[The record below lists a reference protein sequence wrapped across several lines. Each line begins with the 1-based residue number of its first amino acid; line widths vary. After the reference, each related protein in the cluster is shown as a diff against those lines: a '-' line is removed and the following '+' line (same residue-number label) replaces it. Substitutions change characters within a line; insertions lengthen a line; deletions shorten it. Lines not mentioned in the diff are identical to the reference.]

1 MTCRSPPH
9 PSSVPHARG
18 DEPQP
23 ERAAP
28 TGRGCSPRSNHTT
41 PPPPPPPR
49 FPVWFFSRKRLFRKP
64 LYCDYQNDIDNH
76 SKKPVRA
83 EPCTDVL
90 NTVVAGVKCGIASR
104 ARSYH
109 REVIPLK
116 VMNQPAACLDSLVS
130 VSALRQRLQKLSQ
143 IY

>member
-1 MTCRSPPH
+1 MDTAVASMIARYPISYI
-9 PSSVPHARG
+9 VPAVH
-18 DEPQP
+18 EPAKQVG
-23 ERAAP
+23 A
-28 TGRGCSPRSNHTT
+28 
-41 PPPPPPPR
+41 
-49 FPVWFFSRKRLFRKP
+49 
-64 LYCDYQNDIDNH
+64 
-76 SKKPVRA
+76 KPVRA